1 MTKRDIG
8 RPVQGV
14 LMGRSA
20 AEVVRHFGGRA
31 DRVDLLRH
39 VTPHEIARAVA
50 TGDLLRATRGVYV
63 LPQLPDEQA
72 VAASCRGVL
81 SHSSAALAHGLGLV
95 FPPDAVHVTAARG
108 ARPALP
114 KTVVLHRSHLEPG
127 ELDGQ
132 LTSMVRTVM
141 DCCASLPFREA
152 LAVADAAAQRIDVD
166 DLLRAA
172 DVPTR
177 GRARRMKVMAA
188 VDARSANAF
197 ESALRGS
204 LIEGGMRLTPQ
215 VTIATAAGEFRVD
228 LADERRRTAVE
239 ADSHAWHGS
248 RSALSRD
255 CRRYDELVRAGWR
268 VLRFSW
274 EQVMFDEDWVVEVVR
289 GVLGR
294 RRAA

>member
-1 MTKRDIG
+1 MS
-8 RPVQGV
+8 
-14 LMGRSA
+14 RSA

-31 DRVDLLRH
+31 NRVDLLRH

-50 TGDLLRATRGVYV
+50 AGDLLRAARGVYI
-63 LPQLPDEQA
+63 LAQLPDEYA
-72 VAASCRGVL
+72 MAASCRGVL
-81 SHSSAALAHGLGLV
+81 SHCSAAQAHGLGLV
-95 FPPDAVHVTAARG
+95 FPPAAVHVTAARG

-127 ELDGQ
+127 EVDGH
-132 LTSMVRTVM
+132 LTSIVRTVM
-141 DCCASLPFREA
+141 DCCTSLPFREA
-152 LAVADAAAQRIDVD
+152 LAVADSAAQRIDVEEMH
-166 DLLRAA
+166 RVA

-204 LIEGGMRLTPQ
+204 LIEGGIKLTPQ

-228 LADERRRTAVE
+228 LADERRRTAIE

-248 RSALSRD
+248 RAALSRD
-255 CRRYDELVRAGWR
+255 CRRYDELVRVGWT

-274 EQVMFDEDWVVEVVR
+274 EQVMFDQAWVVGVVR